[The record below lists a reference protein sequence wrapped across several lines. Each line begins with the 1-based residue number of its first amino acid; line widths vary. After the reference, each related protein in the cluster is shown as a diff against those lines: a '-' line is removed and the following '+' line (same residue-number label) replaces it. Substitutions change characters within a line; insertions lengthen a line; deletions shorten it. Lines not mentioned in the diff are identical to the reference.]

1 VPDAPSKLGITG
13 VHAIIFTP
21 EAKRVRAFLRDVL
34 ELPYVDAHDG
44 WLIFALPPAEVA
56 AHPASDVDRHE
67 LFLMCED
74 IHATVAEL
82 ERRGVELTGPV
93 IEEDFGLL
101 TAIRMPDGG
110 RLQLYQPTH
119 PSPIRHDVDPGDRFL
134 S

>member
-1 VPDAPSKLGITG
+1 VADAAPKLGITG

-21 EAKRVRAFLRDVL
+21 EAERVRAFLRDVL

-56 AHPASDVDRHE
+56 AHPAGDVDRHE

-74 IHATVAEL
+74 IHTTVAEL
-82 ERRGVELTGPV
+82 ERRGVEMTGPV
-93 IEEDFGLL
+93 SEEDFGLL

-119 PSPIRHDVDPGDRFL
+119 ASPLQPRPDPG
-134 S
+134 